1 MNEDDAYLKI
11 AERFLLSCDQ
21 HIANGINIQEVIG
34 FKTYH
39 AFESI
44 AGAYNSHYGHNVPKG
59 HIRKLNAFVAGTR
72 SNPNINSTAIA
83 TLAMT
88 LNSMRNKFLYP
99 EKTGTGY
106 KRPEDQISMTDA
118 KRIARRVRGIFRQIK
133 RLI

>member
-1 MNEDDAYLKI
+1 MNEDDGYLKI
-11 AERFLLSCDQ
+11 AQRFLLSCAQ

-44 AGAYNSHYGHNVPKG
+44 AGAYNSHYCHHVPRGHVK
-59 HIRKLNAFVAGTR
+59 KLNAFVVNTR
-72 SNPNINSTAIA
+72 HNANVNSRAIA
-83 TLAMT
+83 ALAIT

-99 EKTGTGY
+99 EKTGTIY
-106 KRPEDQISMTDA
+106 KRPEDQISMTNA
-118 KRIARRVRGIFRQIK
+118 KLIARRVKGIFRQIE